1 MARRSKST
9 TFAGKA
15 NTFCPG
21 LCARASQMR
30 ESRNLGQASLATSV
44 NYMQLPQNPHRLLF
58 LLKSASRT
66 SAHESATEWKRE
78 QNEWMKEGTFRSRLP
93 SSSIYTDG
101 DGVSRLTTAWQIKL
115 SSLSDRILL
124 HSPRTSSPLGDSI
137 RFPRRLRKIREN
149 RELRR

>member
-1 MARRSKST
+1 MEDDREEDKEGKETGGEGMADQETANPYLRAKPGMFFMARRSEST

-66 SAHESATEWKRE
+66 SAHESATE
-78 QNEWMKEGTFRSRLP
+78 
-93 SSSIYTDG
+93 
-101 DGVSRLTTAWQIKL
+101 
-115 SSLSDRILL
+115 
-124 HSPRTSSPLGDSI
+124 
-137 RFPRRLRKIREN
+137 
-149 RELRR
+149 